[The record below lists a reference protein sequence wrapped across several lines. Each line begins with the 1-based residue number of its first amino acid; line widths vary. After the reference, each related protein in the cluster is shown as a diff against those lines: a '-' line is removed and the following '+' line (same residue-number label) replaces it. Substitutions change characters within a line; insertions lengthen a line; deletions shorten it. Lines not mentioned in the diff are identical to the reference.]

1 MWLVLED
8 DLNLFLL
15 FFLFRNEGYV
25 KVPAHLQRLDKAF
38 EFDILWNSFVSVSLP
53 TSPGSGLNDGQWH
66 AIRLVAKDN
75 FAMLTIDGDDT
86 SAARSASPL
95 AINTGG
101 TYHLGGEGQHAA
113 VTSDLTT
120 KQEHYAFS

>member
-1 MWLVLED
+1 MKLIHV
-8 DLNLFLL
+8 F
-15 FFLFRNEGYV
+15 
-25 KVPAHLQRLDKAF
+25 P
-38 EFDILWNSFVSVSLP
+38 LP

-75 FAMLTIDGDDT
+75 FAMLTIDGDDA

-101 TYHLGGEGQHAA
+101 TYHLGGEGQPRI
-113 VTSDLTT
+113 
-120 KQEHYAFS
+120 

>member
-1 MWLVLED
+1 MKLV
-8 DLNLFLL
+8 
-15 FFLFRNEGYV
+15 
-25 KVPAHLQRLDKAF
+25 RLC
-38 EFDILWNSFVSVSLP
+38 SP
-53 TSPGSGLNDGQWH
+53 PPPGSGLNDGQWH

-101 TYHLGGEGQHAA
+101 TYHLGGEGQPVA

-120 KQEHYAFS
+120 KKKRFHYAFS